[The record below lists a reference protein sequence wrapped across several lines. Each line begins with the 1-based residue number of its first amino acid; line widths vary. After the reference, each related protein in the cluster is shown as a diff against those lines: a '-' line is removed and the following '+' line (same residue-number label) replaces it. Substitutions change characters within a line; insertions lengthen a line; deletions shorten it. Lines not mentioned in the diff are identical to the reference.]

1 MNKWLNQYLTFIH
14 ILFNLHGYGT
24 PSTSTPDILR
34 TYRNPSGFLPSF
46 LRWFYRSYK
55 HSLSI
60 IKPLSVIPHGSGTL
74 QTWSGHSRTNDQ
86 QRDLDGHVTPV
97 RSTKIFRRLNRDSR
111 VLFPLSLDTCIARD
125 LINDITMSCSI
136 SLLNNATWLVPTS
149 DIPCDQITS
158 CVAIGY
164 NFSEWALEYLPVTW
178 TDKSRSWH
186 ILPLRFPPSTW
197 THLYNHCITK
207 WRLML
212 SKHSRETVIDIA
224 SRSKE

>member
-14 ILFNLHGYGT
+14 ILFNLRGYGT

-74 QTWSGHSRTNDQ
+74 QTWSGHSRTNDR

-136 SLLNNATWLVPTS
+136 SLPNNATWLVPTS
-149 DIPCDQITS
+149 DIPVIKSHAAQLLDITS
-158 CVAIGY
+158 PSGPLSIFPSHGRT
-164 NFSEWALEYLPVTW
+164 NPALDIYCLYGFLRIPEHTFITTVLPDGVWCYL
-178 TDKSRSWH
+178 
-186 ILPLRFPPSTW
+186 STLGRQW
-197 THLYNHCITK
+197 LI
-207 WRLML
+207 
-212 SKHSRETVIDIA
+212 
-224 SRSKE
+224 

>member
-14 ILFNLHGYGT
+14 ILSNLRGHGT

-74 QTWSGHSRTNDQ
+74 QTWSGHSRTNDR

-149 DIPCDQITS
+149 DIP
-158 CVAIGY
+158 
-164 NFSEWALEYLPVTW
+164 
-178 TDKSRSWH
+178 
-186 ILPLRFPPSTW
+186 
-197 THLYNHCITK
+197 
-207 WRLML
+207 
-212 SKHSRETVIDIA
+212 VI
-224 SRSKE
+224 

>member
-1 MNKWLNQYLTFIH
+1 MNKWLNKHLTFIH
-14 ILFNLHGYGT
+14 ILFNLRGHGT

-46 LRWFYRSYK
+46 LWRFYRSYK

-97 RSTKIFRRLNRDSR
+97 HSTKIFRRLNRDSR

-125 LINDITMSCSI
+125 MINDITMSCSI

-149 DIPCDQITS
+149 DIPVIKSHAAQLLYITS
-158 CVAIGY
+158 PSGPLSI
-164 NFSEWALEYLPVTW
+164 FSSRGRTNPNLDIYCLNGFLRVPEHTFITTVLPSGAW
-178 TDKSRSWH
+178 CYQ
-186 ILPLRFPPSTW
+186 STLGRQW
-197 THLYNHCITK
+197 LI
-207 WRLML
+207 
-212 SKHSRETVIDIA
+212 
-224 SRSKE
+224 